1 MIIGGFKRI
10 GDIDGKFRY
19 KLNNEKVYA
28 ICNIS
33 DVSNFI
39 RKQQKE
45 YAGHVVRMP
54 IERCDKQVMFNV
66 LIILWTIL

>member
-1 MIIGGFKRI
+1 MRGGFKRI
-10 GDIDGKFRY
+10 GDIDGNFRY
-19 KLNNEKVYA
+19 KFSNEKVYA
-28 ICNIS
+28 ICSIS
-33 DVSNFI
+33 DVSNFT

-54 IERCDKQVMFNV
+54 IERCDKQVTFNV